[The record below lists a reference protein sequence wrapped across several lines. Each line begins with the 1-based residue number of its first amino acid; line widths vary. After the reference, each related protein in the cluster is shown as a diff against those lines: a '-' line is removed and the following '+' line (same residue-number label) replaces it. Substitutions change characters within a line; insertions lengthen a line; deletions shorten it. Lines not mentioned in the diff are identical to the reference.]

1 MGKIYVQGLGAIE
14 IAGESPT
21 PEEEAAIAA
30 ALSDGMGMAI
40 DRQKKRDM
48 EHTASYPAIPTRQ
61 DRNYSHSQ
69 FAVDQFKKGA
79 KGMLTFPF
87 LAADASNWIAEK
99 VGLVD
104 EGNKVPFGTEHVG
117 DAYDRLLHITDVPAE
132 TDVDKWTGPVYQMLG
147 ASYLPSSLTVAGSKA
162 PLSAFATE
170 TSSTI
175 GGALGG
181 KFLGDS
187 FAAYDPRLEATGQV
201 LGEFGGG
208 LMPMLMRYG
217 MHQGANVGQDLLDK
231 QKQEKFARN
240 SARRSAMADVEG
252 FPQAQ
257 QNLEDVIN
265 IQKMAPEFQPNF
277 AQATDAPGL
286 KSEASRLQARSA
298 TDLNRAVT
306 RQQENFAALDD
317 LQQQRFPKG
326 PNVSREARK
335 QVRDVNKRL
344 AEQDAKLLDDQL
356 KLSAK
361 MRNRRD
367 ASEIGAELRQKRDV
381 LKGKA
386 AAVKSKKYADVYKA
400 ADEAGLTVDVSDIK
414 SFVNDALTKDA
425 NAFQGPDMPSSFNQ
439 VLTEFADQ
447 PQMYNGQPAFS
458 ATGQP
463 LMQSQEVSFE
473 KLHSLM
479 RKTSSEYYA
488 SKNTTNHTRTKYL
501 KEMRD
506 ILREKVNQFE
516 ADGYGEVAK
525 KLRDA
530 NQYWMYEYD
539 QKFRKGVGGLMDK
552 SNRYGLSTPD
562 EQVMNRI
569 IFPKHGKKGVN
580 EFLKLYG
587 DDPEVM
593 DMAKDGII
601 DIFFKQN
608 SNVRPDGTIG
618 KEAIT
623 SFVKSH
629 KEALDALPE
638 VKKIFMDADELNRQL
653 IARRQVVHDKTVAFS
668 KTQLSKLADISD
680 IDGQVELA
688 LKDRNAMRGLVNS
701 VSRIEGGKQELA
713 RVVAD
718 HVRKKPNSLQY
729 IRENKHLK
737 PMLDK
742 LGQGHYDTLVA
753 ISKGDDILSRQTPP
767 EHVTRPPS
775 ERDPVFRRIG
785 TTSRSIFSQIR
796 GVQQRHA
803 SEVYVAGDI
812 AGKFAFKIQ
821 AEQADKLLDAMIHNP
836 DLAKVMRELQKTEKI
851 TFRQANK
858 LKHHLINLGLRSAI
872 VTNTEE

>member
-1 MGKIYVQGLGAIE
+1 MATIE
-14 IAGESPT
+14 QLKQALRNADAAASAGDQEAANDARQLALRIQKLKSMEHKL
-21 PEEEAAIAA
+21 PEEAPIGKEA
-30 ALSDGMGMAI
+30 
-40 DRQKKRDM
+40 
-48 EHTASYPAIPTRQ
+48 
-61 DRNYSHSQ
+61 RNFSHSQ

-79 KGMLTFPF
+79 KGLMTFPF

-99 VGLVD
+99 TGLVE

-117 DAYDRLLHITDVPAE
+117 DAYDRLFHITDVPAE
-132 TDVDKWTGPVYQMLG
+132 TDYDKWSGPVYQMLG
-147 ASYLPSSLTVAGSKA
+147 ASYLPSSLTVSGAKA
-162 PLSAFATE
+162 PLSAFTTE

-181 KFLGDS
+181 KFLGDA
-187 FAAYDPRLEATGQV
+187 FASYDPRLEATGQV

-208 LMPMLMRYG
+208 LMPLITRYG
-217 MHQGANVGQDLLDK
+217 MHQGANIGQDVLDK
-231 QKQEKFARN
+231 NKQAQYARN
-240 SARRSAMADVEG
+240 SAKRSALDDITG

-257 QNLEDVIN
+257 QNLEDVLD
-265 IQKMAPEFQPNF
+265 IQKMAPEFQPNL

-286 KSEASRLQARSA
+286 KSEASRLQARTA
-298 TDLNRAVT
+298 GDLNRAVT
-306 RQQENFAALDD
+306 RQQKNYAALDD
-317 LQQQRFPKG
+317 IQQQYFPEG

-335 QVRDVNKRL
+335 QVREVNKRL
-344 AEQDAKLLDDQL
+344 ADQDAKLLDDQL

-361 MRNRRD
+361 MRNKRD
-367 ASEIGAELRQKRDV
+367 ASEIGAELRQKRDA
-381 LKGKA
+381 LKTKA

-414 SFVNDALTKDA
+414 SFVNDAMTKDA
-425 NAFQGPDMPSSFNQ
+425 NAFQGPEMPSSFNQ

-488 SKNTTNHTRTKYL
+488 SKMTTNHTRTKYL
-501 KEMRD
+501 KDMRD
-506 ILREKVNQFE
+506 ILRDKVNQFE

-552 SNRYGLSTPD
+552 TNRYGLSTPD
-562 EQVMNRI
+562 EQIMNRI
-569 IFPKHGKKGVN
+569 IFKKDGKQGVG

-593 DMAKDGII
+593 DMAKDGIL
-601 DIFFKQN
+601 DIFFKKN
-608 SNVRPDGTIG
+608 SSVRPDGTIS

-653 IARRQVVHDKTVAFS
+653 IARRQAVHDKTVAFS

-718 HVRKKPNSLQY
+718 HIRKKSNSLQY

-742 LGQGHYDTLVA
+742 LGEGHYDTLVA

-767 EHVTRPPS
+767 EHVARPPS

-796 GVQQRHA
+796 AAKVHA
-803 SEVYVAGDI
+803 HSSEPYILSDI
-812 AGKFAFKIQ
+812 GGKFAFKIQ
-821 AEQADKLLDAMIHNP
+821 AEEADKLLDAMIHNP

-858 LKHHLINLGLRSAI
+858 LKTHMINLGLRSAI